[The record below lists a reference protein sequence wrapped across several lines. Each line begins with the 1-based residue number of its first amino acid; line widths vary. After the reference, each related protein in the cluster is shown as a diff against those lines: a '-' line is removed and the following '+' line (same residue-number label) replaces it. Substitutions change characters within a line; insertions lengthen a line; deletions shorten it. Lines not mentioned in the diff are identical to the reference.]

1 MADSKLEKLFF
12 IVSLIDRVS
21 APAKGVG
28 KALMEVQRTA
38 KDGFMTIGKGALSI
52 GTAAASLSAFTG
64 PARDFEKALGE
75 VASLDTPAAELDKL
89 AAASKSFAR
98 QFGGD
103 AAAIARSAYD
113 IQSAIPGLTEGALA
127 AFTVQGNLLAKATK
141 ADAATITAFQG
152 TMYNIFEEEANRIGQ
167 AKWVEQLAGK
177 TAQAVK
183 IFKTTG
189 NDMSAAFTN
198 VGSTAQKAG
207 VSLDEQLAVLGTL
220 QGTMGGANAGTA
232 YKAFLN
238 AVGRAQLTTRKGET
252 LKFTDESGKLL
263 PMVKILEK
271 IRAAVGPGQLKLAD
285 QTKLMQAFGDEGGK
299 AVLNLLD
306 KTENLKSSIGDLQK
320 IQDSSGAVKMAQA
333 MTDPLDR
340 FRASVNVLKI
350 TLGRSLLPVINAVL
364 NAITAGLAPVNWL
377 LDNIPPL
384 RWLFA
389 AIAFAIAGASMTLGI
404 FWVAVGGGKVLSAF
418 ISKMKLLRVLF
429 WQNARAANFGTI
441 AQKLWTAAYQIS
453 NLMIGRGIIRQKL
466 AVAWQWLYT
475 TSLKSGVF
483 WQKMGA
489 VWSTTLAICTGRQTT
504 QTALATAATGG
515 LSLAQLGL
523 IVKEKAL
530 VLWTG
535 LTKIATVGLNIAMA
549 ALKLVMLAGVV
560 PAAMAAGA
568 GILAMKIPML
578 LMSAASWIASGGLAA
593 AATSVWAFTA
603 ALFACPVTWI
613 VVGIAALIAGLVGLV
628 YYWDQVCAFC
638 SKYADYLLALLGPV
652 GWIVIAFRNWDKI
665 TAVLRDVWGWFKK
678 VCPNIAGLIE
688 KLVAIAVGN
697 VKFAIG
703 FWKDILTGAYDWIV
717 MKFSALGNFFAGLWD
732 SITAAGAGFYDWLA
746 GKLLPL
752 VQFFSDAFAGAG
764 NVAAAIWGGIQNAL
778 GSIDGWIGKILRG
791 LSKIPGLGIL
801 SPDVDANGNP
811 VAPPVSPAAAAA
823 MTARSA
829 DPVVSSSSAG
839 SYDVPAGGVRN
850 STVNNNR
857 NYNVEVYAPN
867 GLSPAQLE
875 EYLILQGA

>member
-12 IVSLIDRVS
+12 IFSLIDRVS
-21 APAKGVG
+21 EPAKGVG
-28 KALMEVQRTA
+28 KALMEIQQTA

-52 GTAAASLSAFTG
+52 GSAAASLSAFTG

-89 AAASKSFAR
+89 AEASKSFAR

-103 AAAIARSAYD
+103 ATEIVRSAYD
-113 IQSAIPGLTEGALA
+113 IQSAIPGLTNGALA
-127 AFTVQGNLLAKATK
+127 AFTTQGALLAKATK
-141 ADAATITAFQG
+141 SSAATITKFQG
-152 TMYNIFEEEANRIGQ
+152 TMYNIFEEEANRVGQ

-177 TAQAVK
+177 TAHAVK

-189 NDMSAAFTN
+189 DNMSAAFTN
-198 VGSTAQKAG
+198 VGSIGQKAG
-207 VSLDEQLAVLGTL
+207 VSLEEQLAILGTL
-220 QGTMGGANAGTA
+220 QGSMEGANAGTA

-238 AVGRAQLTTRKGET
+238 TVGKAQLTTKDGET

-306 KTENLKSSIGDLQK
+306 KTESLKSSIGDLQK

-333 MTDPLDR
+333 MTDPLDQ
-340 FRASVNVLKI
+340 FRASVDVLKI
-350 TLGRSLLPVINAVL
+350 TLGRTLLPVVNAVL
-364 NAITAGLAPVNWL
+364 NAITAGLAPVSWL

-389 AIAFAIAGASMTLGI
+389 AIAFAIAGASMALGT
-404 FWVAVGGGKVLSAF
+404 FWVVVGSGKVLSAF
-418 ISKMKLLRVLF
+418 ILKMKLLRVLF

-489 VWSTTLAICTGRQTT
+489 VWSTTLAVCTGRQTA
-504 QTALATAATGG
+504 QTALATAATNG
-515 LSLAQLGL
+515 LSLAQLGV
-523 IVKEKAL
+523 IAKDKAL
-530 VLWTG
+530 VLWQG
-535 LTKIATVGLNIAMA
+535 LVKVATIGLNIAMA

-560 PAAMAAGA
+560 PAAVAAAG
-568 GILAMKIPML
+568 GLGVLKLAM
-578 LMSAASWIASGGLAA
+578 LAGQA
-593 AATSVWAFTA
+593 LTWLFTTGISTAATAVWAFAA
-603 ALFACPVTWI
+603 ALFACPITWI

-638 SKYADYLLALLGPV
+638 SKYADYLLALLGPI
-652 GWIVIAFRNWDKI
+652 GQIIVAFRNWDKI
-665 TAVLRDVWGWFKK
+665 LAAGTVFYDWLAGKLLPLVQFFSDAF
-678 VCPNIAGLIE
+678 AGL
-688 KLVAIAVGN
+688 G
-697 VKFAIG
+697 
-703 FWKDILTGAYDWIV
+703 D
-717 MKFSALGNFFAGLWD
+717 FFAGIWD

-778 GSIDGWIGKILRG
+778 GSVDGWIGKILRG

>member
-1 MADSKLEKLFF
+1 MASALEQLFF
-12 IVSLIDRVS
+12 TITLLDKVSGPS
-21 APAKGVG
+21 KGVCKSFQKMQQQG
-28 KALMEVQRTA
+28 KDAFQLM
-38 KDGFMTIGKGALSI
+38 GKGAI
-52 GTAAASLSAFTG
+52 GITAAATSLDLFSGRGREFS
-64 PARDFEKALGE
+64 KALGE

-89 AAASKSFAR
+89 AAASKKFTF

-103 AAAIARSAYD
+103 ATKIAASAYD
-113 IQSAIPGLTEGALA
+113 IQSAIPGLVDGALA
-127 AFTVQGNLLAKATK
+127 AFTYQGAILAKATK
-141 ADAATITAFQG
+141 SNAATITKYQG
-152 TMYNIFEEEANRIGQ
+152 TLYNIFEEQANKIGQ
-167 AKWVEQLAGK
+167 ARWIEQLTGK
-177 TAQAVK
+177 TAHAVK

-189 NDMSAAFTN
+189 DDMSAAFTN
-198 VGSTAQKAG
+198 LGSIGQKAG

-238 AVGRAQLTTRKGET
+238 TVGKAQLTTKDGET

-306 KTENLKSSIGDLQK
+306 KTESLKSSIGDLQK
-320 IQDSSGAVKMAQA
+320 VQDSTGAVQMAQA

-340 FRASVNVLKI
+340 FKASLDVVKI
-350 TLGRSLLPVINAVL
+350 SLGQGILPVLDLLLNAFSRVLSAVNWCLEYIPGLKYLIGAIVLAISAMTASMSAFYLVIGAKKLLRAFYSELVIVWKWCLKNAAATDAMTASERINAVAKMFL
-364 NAITAGLAPVNWL
+364 TKATGGSIIASKLA
-377 LDNIPPL
+377 
-384 RWLFA
+384 
-389 AIAFAIAGASMTLGI
+389 AGA
-404 FWVAVGGGKVLSAF
+404 
-418 ISKMKLLRVLF
+418 
-429 WQNARAANFGTI
+429 
-441 AQKLWTAAYQIS
+441 
-453 NLMIGRGIIRQKL
+453 
-466 AVAWQWLYT
+466 QWLYT

-489 VWSTTLAICTGRQTT
+489 VWSTTLAICTGRQAT

-717 MKFSALGNFFAGLWD
+717 MKFSALGDFFAGLWD

-829 DPVVSSSSAG
+829 DPVLSSSSAG

>member
-1 MADSKLEKLFF
+1 MASALEQLFF
-12 IVSLIDRVS
+12 TITLLDKVSGPS
-21 APAKGVG
+21 KGVCKSFQKMQQQG
-28 KALMEVQRTA
+28 KDAFQLM
-38 KDGFMTIGKGALSI
+38 GKGAI
-52 GTAAASLSAFTG
+52 GITAAATSLDLFSGRGREFS
-64 PARDFEKALGE
+64 KALGE

-89 AAASKSFAR
+89 AAASKKFTF

-103 AAAIARSAYD
+103 ATKIAASAYD
-113 IQSAIPGLTEGALA
+113 IQSAIPGLVDGALA
-127 AFTVQGNLLAKATK
+127 AFTYQGAILAKATK
-141 ADAATITAFQG
+141 SNAATITKYQG
-152 TMYNIFEEEANRIGQ
+152 TLYNIFEEQANKIGQ
-167 AKWVEQLAGK
+167 ARWIEQLTGK
-177 TAQAVK
+177 TAHAVK

-189 NDMSAAFTN
+189 DDMSAAFTN
-198 VGSTAQKAG
+198 LGSIGQKAG

-238 AVGRAQLTTRKGET
+238 TVGKAQLTTKDGET

-306 KTENLKSSIGDLQK
+306 KTESLKSSIGDLQK
-320 IQDSSGAVKMAQA
+320 VQDSTGAVQMAQA

-340 FRASVNVLKI
+340 FKASLDVVKI
-350 TLGRSLLPVINAVL
+350 SLGQGILPVLDLLLNAFSRVLSAVNWCLEYIPGLKYLIGAIVLAISAMTASMSAFYLVIGAKKLLRAFYSELVIVWKWCLKNAAATDAMTASERINAVAKMFL
-364 NAITAGLAPVNWL
+364 TKATGGSIIASKLA
-377 LDNIPPL
+377 
-384 RWLFA
+384 
-389 AIAFAIAGASMTLGI
+389 AGA
-404 FWVAVGGGKVLSAF
+404 
-418 ISKMKLLRVLF
+418 
-429 WQNARAANFGTI
+429 
-441 AQKLWTAAYQIS
+441 
-453 NLMIGRGIIRQKL
+453 
-466 AVAWQWLYT
+466 QWLYT

-717 MKFSALGNFFAGLWD
+717 MKFSALGDFFAGLWD

-778 GSIDGWIGKILRG
+778 GSVDGWIGKILRG

>member
-21 APAKGVG
+21 EPAKGVG
-28 KALMEVQRTA
+28 KALMEIQQTA

-52 GTAAASLSAFTG
+52 GSAAASLSAFTG

-89 AAASKSFAR
+89 AEASKSFAR

-103 AAAIARSAYD
+103 ATEIVRSAYD
-113 IQSAIPGLTEGALA
+113 IQSAIPGLTNGALA
-127 AFTVQGNLLAKATK
+127 AFTTQGALLANATK
-141 ADAATITAFQG
+141 SSAATITKFQG
-152 TMYNIFEEEANRIGQ
+152 TMYNIFEEEANRVGQ

-177 TAQAVK
+177 TAHAVK

-189 NDMSAAFTN
+189 DNMSAAFTN
-198 VGSTAQKAG
+198 VGSIGQKAG
-207 VSLDEQLAVLGTL
+207 VSLEEQLAILGTL
-220 QGTMGGANAGTA
+220 QGSMEGANAGTA

-238 AVGRAQLTTRKGET
+238 TVGKAQLTTKDGET

-306 KTENLKSSIGDLQK
+306 KTESLKSSIGDLQK

-333 MTDPLDR
+333 MTDPLDQ
-340 FRASVNVLKI
+340 FRASVDVLKI
-350 TLGRSLLPVINAVL
+350 TLGRTLLPVVNAVL
-364 NAITAGLAPVNWL
+364 NAITAGLAPVSWL

-389 AIAFAIAGASMTLGI
+389 AIAFAIAGASMALGT
-404 FWVAVGGGKVLSAF
+404 FWVVVGSGKVLSAF
-418 ISKMKLLRVLF
+418 ILKMKLLRVLF

-489 VWSTTLAICTGRQTT
+489 VWSTTLAVCTGRQTV
-504 QTALATAATGG
+504 QTALATAATNG
-515 LSLAQLGL
+515 LSLAQLGV
-523 IVKEKAL
+523 IAKDKAL
-530 VLWTG
+530 VLWQG
-535 LTKIATVGLNIAMA
+535 LVKVATIGLNIAMA

-560 PAAMAAGA
+560 PAAIAAAG
-568 GILAMKIPML
+568 GLGVLKLAM
-578 LMSAASWIASGGLAA
+578 LAGQA
-593 AATSVWAFTA
+593 LTWLFTTGISTAATAVWAFAA
-603 ALFACPVTWI
+603 ALFACPITWI

-638 SKYADYLLALLGPV
+638 SKYADYLLALLGPI
-652 GWIVIAFRNWDKI
+652 GQIIVAFRNWDKI
-665 TAVLRDVWGWFKK
+665 LAAGTAFYDWLAGKLLPLVQFFSDAF
-678 VCPNIAGLIE
+678 AGL
-688 KLVAIAVGN
+688 G
-697 VKFAIG
+697 
-703 FWKDILTGAYDWIV
+703 D
-717 MKFSALGNFFAGLWD
+717 FFAGIWD

-778 GSIDGWIGKILRG
+778 GSVDGWIGKILRG

-829 DPVVSSSSAG
+829 DPVLSSSSAG

>member
-1 MADSKLEKLFF
+1 MTESGLEKLFF

-21 APAKGVG
+21 KPAKGVG

-38 KDGFMTIGKGALSI
+38 RDGFMTIGKGALSI

-75 VASLDTPAAELDKL
+75 VESLGVPVAELDKL
-89 AAASKSFAR
+89 GTASKSFAR

-103 AAAIARSAYD
+103 ATEIVRSAYD
-113 IQSAIPGLTEGALA
+113 IQSAIPGLTDGALA

-141 ADAATITAFQG
+141 ATSGEITAYQG
-152 TMYNIFEEEANRIGQ
+152 QMYNIFKDEAQKIGD
-167 AKWVEQLAGK
+167 AKWIDQLTGK
-177 TAQAVK
+177 TAKAVEM
-183 IFKTTG
+183 FMTTG
-189 NDMSAAFTN
+189 PKMKQAFAN
-198 VGSTAQKAG
+198 LGSVGKLMG
-207 VSLDEQLAVLGTL
+207 VSMDEQIAVLGTL
-220 QGTMGGANAGTA
+220 QSAGMSDANAGTA
-232 YKAFLN
+232 YKAMLSQMNTASQVLKLN
-238 AVGRAQLTTRKGET
+238 FKGEDGNLLPMYEMVDKIQKQIGNLDKDQQVAQLTK
-252 LKFTDESGKLL
+252 
-263 PMVKILEK
+263 
-271 IRAAVGPGQLKLAD
+271 
-285 QTKLMQAFGDEGGK
+285 AFGQDGAK
-299 AVLNLLD
+299 AVMNMMGNTD
-306 KTENLKSSIGDLQK
+306 ALKQSIQDIAK

-333 MTDPLDR
+333 MTDPLDQ
-340 FRASVNVLKI
+340 FRASINVLKI
-350 TLGRSLLPVINAVL
+350 TLGRSLLPVVNAVL
-364 NAITAGLAPVNWL
+364 NAITAGLAPVSWL

-389 AIAFAIAGASMTLGI
+389 TVAFAITGASMALGGLWLVMGGYKILKAITL
-404 FWVAVGGGKVLSAF
+404 
-418 ISKMKLLRVLF
+418 KMRLINIWLWRNTKAT
-429 WQNARAANFGTI
+429 NAGTVSYRL
-441 AQKLWTAAYQIS
+441 ATAAQWLW
-453 NLMIGRGIIRQKL
+453 NGVLKIGVLWNKAAAG
-466 AVAWQWLYT
+466 AQWLYT

-489 VWSTTLAICTGRQTT
+489 VWSTTLAICTGRQTV
-504 QTALATAATGG
+504 QTALATAATNG
-515 LSLAQLGL
+515 LSLAQLGV
-523 IVKEKAL
+523 IAKDKAL
-530 VLWTG
+530 VLWQG
-535 LTKIATVGLNIAMA
+535 LVKVATIGLNIAMA

-560 PAAMAAGA
+560 PAAIAAAG
-568 GILAMKIPML
+568 GLGVLKLAM
-578 LMSAASWIASGGLAA
+578 LAGQA
-593 AATSVWAFTA
+593 LTWLFTTGISTAATAVWAFAA
-603 ALFACPVTWI
+603 ALFACPITWI

-638 SKYADYLLALLGPV
+638 SKYADYLLALLGPI
-652 GWIVIAFRNWDKI
+652 GQIIVAFRNWDKI
-665 TAVLRDVWGWFKK
+665 LAAGTVFYDWLAGKLLPLVQFFSDAF
-678 VCPNIAGLIE
+678 AGL
-688 KLVAIAVGN
+688 G
-697 VKFAIG
+697 
-703 FWKDILTGAYDWIV
+703 D
-717 MKFSALGNFFAGLWD
+717 FFAGIWD

>member
-21 APAKGVG
+21 EPAKGVG
-28 KALMEVQRTA
+28 KALMEIQQTA

-52 GTAAASLSAFTG
+52 GSAAASLSAFTG

-89 AAASKSFAR
+89 AEASKSFAR

-103 AAAIARSAYD
+103 ATEIVRSAYD
-113 IQSAIPGLTEGALA
+113 IQSAIPGLTNGALA
-127 AFTVQGNLLAKATK
+127 AFTTQGALLAKATK
-141 ADAATITAFQG
+141 SSAATITKFQG
-152 TMYNIFEEEANRIGQ
+152 TMYNIFEEEANRVGQ

-177 TAQAVK
+177 TAHAVK

-189 NDMSAAFTN
+189 DNMSAAFTN
-198 VGSTAQKAG
+198 VGSIGQKAG
-207 VSLDEQLAVLGTL
+207 VSLEEQLAILGTL
-220 QGTMGGANAGTA
+220 QGSMEGANAGTA

-238 AVGRAQLTTRKGET
+238 TVGKAQLTTKDGET

-306 KTENLKSSIGDLQK
+306 KTESLKSSIGDLQK

-333 MTDPLDR
+333 MTDPLDQ
-340 FRASVNVLKI
+340 FRASVDVLKI
-350 TLGRSLLPVINAVL
+350 TLGRTLLPVVNAVL
-364 NAITAGLAPVNWL
+364 NAITAGLAPVSWL

-389 AIAFAIAGASMTLGI
+389 AIAFAIAGASMALGT
-404 FWVAVGGGKVLSAF
+404 FWVVVGSGKVLSAF
-418 ISKMKLLRVLF
+418 ILKMKLLRVLF

-489 VWSTTLAICTGRQTT
+489 VWSTTLAVCTGRQTV
-504 QTALATAATGG
+504 QTALATAATNG
-515 LSLAQLGL
+515 LSLAQLGV
-523 IVKEKAL
+523 IAKDKAL
-530 VLWTG
+530 VLWQG
-535 LTKIATVGLNIAMA
+535 LVKVATIGLNIAMA

-560 PAAMAAGA
+560 PAAIAAAG
-568 GILAMKIPML
+568 GLGVLKLAM
-578 LMSAASWIASGGLAA
+578 LAGQA
-593 AATSVWAFTA
+593 LTWLFTTGISTAATAVWAFAA
-603 ALFACPVTWI
+603 ALFACPITWI

-638 SKYADYLLALLGPV
+638 SKYADYLLALLGPI
-652 GWIVIAFRNWDKI
+652 GQIIVAFRNWDKI
-665 TAVLRDVWGWFKK
+665 LAAGTAFYDWLARKLLPLVQFFSDAF
-678 VCPNIAGLIE
+678 AGL
-688 KLVAIAVGN
+688 G
-697 VKFAIG
+697 
-703 FWKDILTGAYDWIV
+703 D
-717 MKFSALGNFFAGLWD
+717 FFAGIWD

-778 GSIDGWIGKILRG
+778 GSVDGWIGKILRG

-829 DPVVSSSSAG
+829 DPVLSSSSAG

>member
-21 APAKGVG
+21 EPAKGVG
-28 KALMEVQRTA
+28 KALMEIQQTA

-52 GTAAASLSAFTG
+52 GSAAASLSAFTG

-89 AAASKSFAR
+89 AEASKSFAR

-103 AAAIARSAYD
+103 ATEIVRSAYD
-113 IQSAIPGLTEGALA
+113 IQSAIPGLTNGALA
-127 AFTVQGNLLAKATK
+127 AFTTQGALLAKATK
-141 ADAATITAFQG
+141 SSAATITKFQG
-152 TMYNIFEEEANRIGQ
+152 TMYNIFEEEANRVGQ

-177 TAQAVK
+177 TAHAVK

-189 NDMSAAFTN
+189 DNMSAAFTN
-198 VGSTAQKAG
+198 VGSIGQKAG
-207 VSLDEQLAVLGTL
+207 VSLEEQLAILGTL
-220 QGTMGGANAGTA
+220 QGSMEGANAGTA

-238 AVGRAQLTTRKGET
+238 TVGKAQLTTKDGET

-306 KTENLKSSIGDLQK
+306 KTESLKSSIGDLQK

-333 MTDPLDR
+333 MTDPLDQ

-350 TLGRSLLPVINAVL
+350 TLGRSLLPVVNAVL

-389 AIAFAIAGASMTLGI
+389 AIAFAIAGASMALGT
-404 FWVAVGGGKVLSAF
+404 FWVVVGSGKVLSAF
-418 ISKMKLLRVLF
+418 ILKMKLLRVLF

-489 VWSTTLAICTGRQTT
+489 VWSTTLAVCTGRQTA
-504 QTALATAATGG
+504 QTALATAATNG
-515 LSLAQLGL
+515 LSLAQLGV
-523 IVKEKAL
+523 IAKDKAL
-530 VLWTG
+530 VLWQG
-535 LTKIATVGLNIAMA
+535 LVKVATIGLNIAMA

-560 PAAMAAGA
+560 PAAVAAAG
-568 GILAMKIPML
+568 GLGVLKLAM
-578 LMSAASWIASGGLAA
+578 LAGQA
-593 AATSVWAFTA
+593 LTWLFTTGISTAATAVWAFAA
-603 ALFACPVTWI
+603 ALFACPITWI

-638 SKYADYLLALLGPV
+638 SKYADYLLALLGPI
-652 GWIVIAFRNWDKI
+652 GQIIVAFRNWDKI
-665 TAVLRDVWGWFKK
+665 LAAGTVFYDWLAGKLLPLVQFFSDAF
-678 VCPNIAGLIE
+678 AGL
-688 KLVAIAVGN
+688 G
-697 VKFAIG
+697 
-703 FWKDILTGAYDWIV
+703 D
-717 MKFSALGNFFAGLWD
+717 FFAGIWD

-778 GSIDGWIGKILRG
+778 GSVDGWIGKILRG

-829 DPVVSSSSAG
+829 DPVLSSSSAG